1 MKNCICFDYL
11 SFAPPPKC
19 LPYSLKYFHLNIREA
34 HLHAYMFELKNENI
48 TVCHKI
54 SNFAHQYKHFNS
66 YKIYMWSNDVLPI
79 VWVDTERL
87 EIQGIWSSLIQT
99 AGLYNFGKVQKVF
112 NKCKLSSLSV
122 VHFHTLMSIFVF
134 SVMMLIIRL
143 ATMQRWW
150 SFVTYFSSYY
160 WFDYDAN
167 VVDNAPLSCMY
178 VGGLDGM
185 DHQVGWGIGHLVVLI
200 MMPMVMLLMVIHW
213 WQWWC
218 WRWWCWYNK
227 QLPRWAASR
236 WWRHP
241 WENTIRPPN
250 IFYLHPHYDACS
262 YR

>member
-1 MKNCICFDYL
+1 MKNCICYDYL

-48 TVCHKI
+48 TVCYKI
-54 SNFAHQYKHFNS
+54 SNFVHQYKH
-66 YKIYMWSNDVLPI
+66 KIYMWSNDVLPI
-79 VWVDTERL
+79 VWVDSERL
-87 EIQGIWSSLIQT
+87 WIQGIWSSLIQT

-160 WFDYDAN
+160 WFDYDPN
-167 VVDNAPLSCMY
+167 VLDNAPLSYTWVDWM
-178 VGGLDGM
+178 
-185 DHQVGWGIGHLVVLI
+185 GWIT
-200 MMPMVMLLMVIHW
+200 
-213 WQWWC
+213 
-218 WRWWCWYNK
+218 RWG
-227 QLPRWAASR
+227 
-236 WWRHP
+236 
-241 WENTIRPPN
+241 EV
-250 IFYLHPHYDACS
+250 
-262 YR
+262 